1 MQSTSLQF
9 DSNFLISLQPKNSV
23 MPTVYLP
30 DGSSKD
36 YTNSVSID
44 AVAADIGAGLR
55 KAAVAGQFNGHL
67 RDTSYQI
74 QENGALQIITSKDAT
89 GLEIIRHSSA
99 HLLAQAV
106 KRLFPAAQVTIG
118 PVIEDGFYYD
128 FAYEPGFSEQDLAKI
143 ENCMQDIAAENLP
156 VAREVVEKSAAVELF
171 RNMGEQYKAE
181 IIEQLPDDETISLY
195 RQGDFVDLCRG
206 PHVPNTSFLKA
217 FKLTKLAGAYWRGDS
232 SNEMLQR
239 IYGTAWDSKKSLQA
253 YLDRLEQAK
262 ARDHRRLG
270 VDLDL
275 FHFQEE
281 APGMVFWH
289 EKGWTLYRLVESY
302 LRNLLQ
308 EYDYTEV
315 HTPQLIDRTLWEKSG
330 HWETFQENMF
340 TTEIEN
346 KFYALKPMNCPGHV
360 QVFNQGLRS
369 YRDLPL
375 LISEF
380 GIVHRYEPSGTLHG
394 LMRVRRFT
402 QDDAH
407 VFCTEN
413 QIQAEVAKLIEFAL
427 RLYSHFG
434 FNSVD
439 VGLSTRPYKRV
450 GADALWDKAE
460 TALQS
465 VLTERG
471 MDYTTYPGEGAFYGP
486 KIDFVLKD
494 CIGRDWQCGTIQLD
508 FSMPGRLGATY
519 IDADGSKQTPVM
531 IHRAILGSMERF
543 IGILIEQYA
552 GKFPV
557 WLAPVQAV
565 IMNISE
571 AQLEYS
577 DKIYS
582 LMKKAGIRCALDIR
596 NEKIGFK
603 IREQTLQKIPYLLV
617 IGNREVAEKTV
628 SVRTQSGKDLGSHSV
643 DSIIALINGA
653 VAAETNT

>member
-1 MQSTSLQF
+1 
-9 DSNFLISLQPKNSV
+9 
-23 MPTVYLP
+23 MPTVSLP
-30 DGSSKD
+30 DGSKREYAS
-36 YTNSVSID
+36 SVTVD

-55 KAAVAGQFNGHL
+55 KAAIAGEFNGKL
-67 RDTSYQI
+67 CDTSHSI
-74 QENGALQIITSKDAT
+74 DEHGSLQIVTGKDDA

-106 KRLFPAAQVTIG
+106 KRLFPEAQVTIG

-128 FAYEPGFSEQDLAKI
+128 FAYEPGFSEDDLVKI
-143 ENCMQDIAAENLP
+143 EACMQEIASEKLS
-156 VAREVVEKSAAVELF
+156 VSREVVDREEAVSMF
-171 RNMGEQYKAE
+171 RNMGEEYKAK
-181 IIEQLPDDETISLY
+181 IIEDLDDDEVISLY

-206 PHVPNTSFLKA
+206 PHVPHTGFLKA

-232 SNEMLQR
+232 NNEMLQR
-239 IYGTAWDSKKSLQA
+239 IYGTAWTTKAQLEE

-270 VDLDL
+270 TELDL

-302 LRNLLQ
+302 IRDLLK

-315 HTPQLIDRTLWEKSG
+315 HTPQLIDRSLWEKSG
-330 HWETFQENMF
+330 HWQTFKENMF
-340 TTEIEN
+340 TTEIEDR
-346 KFYALKPMNCPGHV
+346 FYALKPMNCPGHV

-369 YRDLPL
+369 YRSLPL
-375 LISEF
+375 RLSEF
-380 GIVHRYEPSGTLHG
+380 GVVHRYEPSGTLHG
-394 LMRVRRFT
+394 LLRVRRFT

-407 VFCTEN
+407 VFCTED
-413 QIQAEVAKLIEFAL
+413 QIKSEVATLIEISL
-427 RLYSHFG
+427 RLYEHFG
-434 FNSVD
+434 FRDVQ
-439 VGLSTRPYKRV
+439 VGLSTRPEKRV
-450 GADALWDKAE
+450 GADELWDKAE
-460 TALQS
+460 SALET
-465 VLTERG
+465 VLNERG
-471 MDYTTYPGEGAFYGP
+471 MKFSTNAGEGAFYGP

-519 IDADGSKQTPVM
+519 IDADGSKKTPVM
-531 IHRAILGSMERF
+531 IHRAILGSLERF
-543 IGILIEQYA
+543 IGILIEEHA

-571 AQLEYS
+571 AQIEYS
-577 DKIYS
+577 VKIRRS
-582 LMKKAGIRCALDIR
+582 LEKAGIRTAIDVR

-617 IGNREVAEKTV
+617 VGNREVQEESV
-628 SVRTQSGKDLGSHSV
+628 SVRTQDGKDLGSYAIESF
-643 DSIIALINGA
+643 IALINEECSTEA
-653 VAAETNT
+653 KH

>member
-1 MQSTSLQF
+1 
-9 DSNFLISLQPKNSV
+9 
-23 MPTVYLP
+23 MPTVSLP
-30 DGSSKD
+30 DGSKREYAS
-36 YTNSVSID
+36 SVTVD
-44 AVAADIGAGLR
+44 TVAADIGAGLR
-55 KAAVAGQFNGHL
+55 KAAIAGEFNGKL
-67 RDTSYQI
+67 YDTSYSI
-74 QENGALQIITSKDAT
+74 DEPGFLRIITGKDDT

-106 KRLFPAAQVTIG
+106 KRLFPEAQVTIG

-128 FAYEPGFSEQDLAKI
+128 FAYEPGFSEDDLAKI
-143 ENCMQDIAAENLP
+143 EACMQEIASEKLS
-156 VAREVVEKSAAVELF
+156 VSRDVVGREEAVSMF
-171 RNMGEQYKAE
+171 RNMGEEYKAK
-181 IIEQLPDDETISLY
+181 IIEDLGDDEVISLY

-206 PHVPNTSFLKA
+206 PHVPHTGFLKA

-239 IYGTAWDSKKSLQA
+239 IYGTAWTTKAQLEE

-270 VDLDL
+270 TELDL

-302 LRNLLQ
+302 IRDLLK

-315 HTPQLIDRTLWEKSG
+315 HTPQLIDRSLWEKSG
-330 HWETFQENMF
+330 HWQTFKENMF
-340 TTEIEN
+340 TTEIEDR
-346 KFYALKPMNCPGHV
+346 FYALKPMNCPGHV

-369 YRDLPL
+369 YRSLPL
-375 LISEF
+375 RLSEF
-380 GIVHRYEPSGTLHG
+380 GVVHRYEPSGTLHG
-394 LMRVRRFT
+394 LLRVRRFT

-407 VFCTEN
+407 VFCTED
-413 QIQAEVAKLIEFAL
+413 QIKSEVDTLIEISL
-427 RLYSHFG
+427 RLYDHFG
-434 FNSVD
+434 FRDVQ
-439 VGLSTRPYKRV
+439 VGLSTRPEKRV
-450 GADALWDKAE
+450 GADKLWDRAE
-460 TALQS
+460 SALET
-465 VLTERG
+465 VLNERG
-471 MDYTTYPGEGAFYGP
+471 MKFSTNAGEGAFYGP

-508 FSMPGRLGATY
+508 FSMPGRLDATY
-519 IDADGSKQTPVM
+519 IDADGSKKTPVM
-531 IHRAILGSMERF
+531 IHRAILGSLERF
-543 IGILIEQYA
+543 IGILIEEHA

-571 AQLEYS
+571 AQIEYS
-577 DKIYS
+577 VKIRRS
-582 LMKKAGIRCALDIR
+582 LEKAGIRTAIDVR

-617 IGNREVAEKTV
+617 VGNREVLEESV
-628 SVRTQSGKDLGSHSV
+628 SVRTQDGKDLGSYAIESF
-643 DSIIALINGA
+643 IEFINEECSTEA
-653 VAAETNT
+653 KH

>member
-1 MQSTSLQF
+1 
-9 DSNFLISLQPKNSV
+9 
-23 MPTVYLP
+23 MPTVSLP
-30 DGSSKD
+30 DGSKKEYAS
-36 YTNSVSID
+36 SVTID
-44 AVAADIGAGLR
+44 GVAADIGAGLR
-55 KAAVAGQFNGHL
+55 KAAIAGEFNGKL
-67 RDTSYQI
+67 CDTSYPI
-74 QENGALQIITSKDAT
+74 DEHGTLRIITGKDDA

-106 KRLFPAAQVTIG
+106 KRLFPEAQVTIG

-128 FAYEPGFSEQDLAKI
+128 FAYEPGFSEDDLAKI
-143 ENCMQDIAAENLP
+143 EDCMQEIASEKLP
-156 VAREVVEKSAAVELF
+156 VSREVVDREEAVSMF
-171 RNMGEQYKAE
+171 RNMGEEYKAR
-181 IIEQLPDDETISLY
+181 IIEDLDDDEIISLY

-206 PHVPNTSFLKA
+206 PHVPHTGFLNA

-232 SNEMLQR
+232 NNEMLQR
-239 IYGTAWDSKKSLQA
+239 IYGTAWTTKAQLEN

-270 VDLDL
+270 TELDL

-302 LRNLLQ
+302 IRDLLK

-315 HTPQLIDRTLWEKSG
+315 HTPQLIDRSLWEKSG
-330 HWETFQENMF
+330 HWQTFKENMF
-340 TTEIEN
+340 TTEIED

-369 YRDLPL
+369 YRNLPL
-375 LISEF
+375 RLSEF
-380 GIVHRYEPSGTLHG
+380 GVVHRYEPSGTLHG
-394 LMRVRRFT
+394 LLRVRRFT

-407 VFCTEN
+407 VFCTED
-413 QIQAEVAKLIEFAL
+413 QIKSEVDTLIEISL
-427 RLYSHFG
+427 RLYDHFG
-434 FNSVD
+434 FREVQ
-439 VGLSTRPYKRV
+439 VGLSTRPEKRV
-450 GADALWDKAE
+450 GADELWDKAE
-460 TALQS
+460 SALEK
-465 VLTERG
+465 VLNERG
-471 MDYTTYPGEGAFYGP
+471 MTFKTNAGEGAFYGP

-519 IDADGSKQTPVM
+519 IDADGSKKTPVM
-531 IHRAILGSMERF
+531 IHRAILGSLERF
-543 IGILIEQYA
+543 IGILIEEHA

-565 IMNISE
+565 VMNISE
-571 AQLEYS
+571 AQFEYS
-577 DKIYS
+577 VKIKR
-582 LMKKAGIRCALDIR
+582 LLEKAGIRTAIDVR

-617 IGNREVAEKTV
+617 VGNREVHEESV
-628 SVRTQSGKDLGSHSV
+628 SVRTQDGKDLGSYAIESF
-643 DSIIALINGA
+643 IALIN
-653 VAAETNT
+653 EECSTEN

>member
-1 MQSTSLQF
+1 
-9 DSNFLISLQPKNSV
+9 
-23 MPTVYLP
+23 MPTVSLP
-30 DGSSKD
+30 DGSKKEYAS
-36 YTNSVSID
+36 SVTID

-55 KAAVAGQFNGHL
+55 KAAIAGEFNGNL
-67 RDTSYQI
+67 CDTSYSI
-74 QENGALQIITSKDAT
+74 DEHGSLRIITGKDDA

-106 KRLFPAAQVTIG
+106 KQLFPEAQVTIG

-128 FAYEPGFSEQDLAKI
+128 FAYEPGFSEDDLAKI
-143 ENCMQDIAAENLP
+143 EACMQEIASENLS
-156 VAREVVEKSAAVELF
+156 VRREVVEREEAVSMF
-171 RNMGEQYKAE
+171 RNMGEEYKAK
-181 IIEQLPDDETISLY
+181 IIEDLDDDEVISLY

-206 PHVPNTSFLKA
+206 PHVPHTGFLKA

-232 SNEMLQR
+232 NNEMLQR
-239 IYGTAWDSKKSLQA
+239 IYGTAWTTKSQLEE

-270 VDLDL
+270 TELDL

-302 LRNLLQ
+302 IRDLLK

-315 HTPQLIDRTLWEKSG
+315 HTPQLIDRSLWEKSG
-330 HWETFQENMF
+330 HWQTFRENMF
-340 TTEIEN
+340 TTEIED

-369 YRDLPL
+369 YRSLPL
-375 LISEF
+375 RLSEF

-394 LMRVRRFT
+394 LLRVRRFT

-407 VFCTEN
+407 VFCTED
-413 QIQAEVAKLIEFAL
+413 QIKSEVDTLIEIAL
-427 RLYSHFG
+427 RLYDHFG
-434 FNSVD
+434 FRDVQ
-439 VGLSTRPYKRV
+439 VGLSTRPEKRV
-450 GADALWDKAE
+450 GADKLWDKAE
-460 TALQS
+460 SALET
-465 VLTERG
+465 VLNERG
-471 MDYTTYPGEGAFYGP
+471 MNFRTYAGEGAFYGP

-508 FSMPGRLGATY
+508 FSMPGRLGAAY
-519 IDADGSKQTPVM
+519 IDADGSKKTPVM
-531 IHRAILGSMERF
+531 IHRAILGSLERF
-543 IGILIEQYA
+543 IGILIEEHA

-565 IMNISE
+565 VMNISE
-571 AQLEYS
+571 AQFEYS
-577 DKIYS
+577 VKIKR
-582 LMKKAGIRCALDIR
+582 LLEKAGVRTAIDVR

-617 IGNREVAEKTV
+617 VGNREVHEESV
-628 SVRTQSGKDLGSHSV
+628 SVRTQDGKDLGSYAIESF
-643 DSIIALINGA
+643 IALISEECST
-653 VAAETNT
+653 ETNH